1 MMAKEKRLI
10 QHNFKTTVAEDAVIQ
25 QKMKAFGLTNQS
37 AYVRTM
43 ALKGYLLK
51 VNLPEIREMIR
62 LLKNLTNNVNQI
74 ARRMNEH
81 GSIYETEM
89 DDIADRQKELKDILN
104 RIMRQLDHLSG

>member
-1 MMAKEKRLI
+1 MVTKEKRLI

-62 LLKNLTNNVNQI
+62 LLKNLTNNVDRKSTRLNSSHPTTS
-74 ARRMNEH
+74 RMP
-81 GSIYETEM
+81 SS
-89 DDIADRQKELKDILN
+89 A
-104 RIMRQLDHLSG
+104 